1 MVQASGKRNT
11 CEGSKVGDEW
21 IEGASRKQRRCEELK
36 LDDELRG
43 MILKGILDDLGEYR
57 LTERL
62 ASSVVT
68 TESGKVNFHIRDQAI
83 QFQERDHLYILHPG
97 TEMEAKFPISVSGLW
112 GKYFNEFDAEAIIRR
127 YFKVW
132 AESPRKD
139 YFSVI

>member
-1 MVQASGKRNT
+1 MCK
-11 CEGSKVGDEW
+11 KV
-21 IEGASRKQRRCEELK
+21 K

-43 MILKGILDDLGEYR
+43 MILKGILDGLGEYR

-68 TESGKVNFHIRDQAI
+68 TESAKVNFHIRDQAI

-112 GKYFNEFDAEAIIRR
+112 GYFEEFDAEAIIRR
-127 YFKVW
+127 YFKLW
-132 AESPRKD
+132 AESPHKV
-139 YFSVI
+139 YFSVIQEYREKGGK

>member
-1 MVQASGKRNT
+1 MREVF
-11 CEGSKVGDEW
+11 
-21 IEGASRKQRRCEELK
+21 K

-97 TEMEAKFPISVSGLW
+97 TEMEAKYPIV
-112 GKYFNEFDAEAIIRR
+112 
-127 YFKVW
+127 
-132 AESPRKD
+132 
-139 YFSVI
+139 